1 MKGFNATSCVCAGLI
16 LTAAGIVS
24 PLEGAV
30 AGSPHRGPAPGVVI
44 RRPGAHSF
52 KEISAAAA
60 REAPGRILRVR
71 ELRRG
76 GRQLYMVRVLRSD
89 GKRRDVLLDAV
100 TLAPADK

>member
-1 MKGFNATSCVCAGLI
+1 MKGFTASSSACAGLI
-16 LTAAGIVS
+16 LTIASMAS
-24 PLEGAV
+24 PIEGAL
-30 AGSPHRGPAPGVVI
+30 AGSPHRGPSPGVVI

-52 KEISAAAA
+52 KEISAAVA
-60 REAPGRILRVR
+60 RETPGRILRIR

-100 TLAPADK
+100 TLAPVDK